1 MEKLERLRELSRE
14 ELEQK
19 ITQHKEEMFNLRLSR
34 TTKDLD
40 NPIRL
45 RDLRREVARIQT
57 ILREDKLAIRK
68 LAEAPSPAAESGEK
82 KNS

>member
-14 ELEQK
+14 ELAQK
-19 ITQHKEEMFNLRLSR
+19 IGEHKEEIFNLRLTR

-45 RDLRREVARIQT
+45 RDLRRGIAKIKT
-57 ILREDKLAIRK
+57 LLREDQLGVRK
-68 LAEAPSPAAESGEK
+68 LAEPRSIGEK
-82 KNS
+82 APEKK

>member
-19 ITQHKEEMFNLRLSR
+19 IAEHKEEIFNLRLSR
-34 TTKDLD
+34 TTKELD

-45 RDLRREVARIQT
+45 RDLRRELARIKT
-57 ILREDKLAIRK
+57 ILREDERGVRK
-68 LAEAPSPAAESGEK
+68 LAEAPSPSGKSGEK
-82 KNS
+82 KGP